1 MDDIKTGGG
10 ASVGGDADTGGGDFA
25 GRDRINVNVNV
36 GRDEKKRGSRPTIP
50 LRKTGLSMAEANV
63 LWQSINQLSEA
74 VGGLKASIEANSKE
88 TGKLANA
95 VEDQSDKFQVIDKA
109 ISTLQTGLAELGLT
123 PVNQREPKWKTNLL
137 ISSSVVIALCALIGL
152 WFLMFGGG

>member
-1 MDDIKTGGG
+1 M
-10 ASVGGDADTGGGDFA
+10 GGDADTSGGDFA
-25 GRDRINVNVNV
+25 GRDRIAQNVNVYTTP
-36 GRDEKKRGSRPTIP
+36 EKKRGSRPQ
-50 LRKTGLSMAEANV
+50 RETGLSMAEANV

-74 VGGLKASIEANSKE
+74 VGGLKASIEMNSKE

-137 ISSSVVIALCALIGL
+137 ISSSVVIALCALLGL
-152 WFLMFGGG
+152 WFLMFGGA